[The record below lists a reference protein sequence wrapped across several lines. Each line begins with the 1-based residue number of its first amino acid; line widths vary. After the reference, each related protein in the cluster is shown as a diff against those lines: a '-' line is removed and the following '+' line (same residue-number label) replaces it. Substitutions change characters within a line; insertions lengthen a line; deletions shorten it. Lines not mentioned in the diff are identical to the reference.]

1 VDSII
6 REAKFS
12 FWRVVWA
19 LSLLTTIL
27 LTWAD
32 LRAKVLIL
40 ESDIVRVY
48 TKPEID
54 AKLQA
59 LADEDRILKIR
70 IKNLEHRLGIISG
83 E

>member
-1 VDSII
+1 MDSII